1 MRQSHDHGHSHAGI
15 WLKLVISLAVGLGCL
30 WLAARQ
36 VDHEALD
43 TALDRFDPRYLF
55 PLVALSLLIQVF
67 RALRWRVELQ
77 PLARLPF
84 LLLWEVVSV
93 AYMMINVLPF
103 RLGEPVRPILLSW
116 KTGLKIPAIVG
127 NWVFEKM
134 LDTAAM
140 VLFIHLALV
149 SNDLPHWAYEASM
162 FSLAMFLLLLALV
175 VGFWLRGERFFQATA
190 ARALP
195 EPACVWVRGV
205 LESARSGLQILP
217 DRKLVAVAFALTI
230 ALWSLPIV
238 SSYLLMRAFGFELP
252 FAAALVVFVAI
263 GVGTA
268 LPHPPGMFGIFQIAA
283 VVALGMFG
291 VPKAEALAY
300 GIVLNAIQ
308 FVTIV
313 VQGLIAVALL
323 GIGVGEVTRAAVSH
337 HAREFHHARPN

>member
-1 MRQSHDHGHSHAGI
+1 VKAHHGGV
-15 WLKLVISLAVGLGCL
+15 WTKLAISLLVGAVCL

-36 VDHEALD
+36 VDSSELH
-43 TALDRFDPRYLF
+43 TALHRFDARYLV
-55 PLVALSLLIQVF
+55 PLVAISLLIQVF
-67 RALRWRVELQ
+67 RALRWRVELL
-77 PLARLPF
+77 PLANLPF
-84 LLLWEVVSV
+84 VLLWEVIAT

-127 NWVFEKM
+127 NWIFEKM

-140 VLFIHLALV
+140 VLFIHLALLL
-149 SNDLPHWAYEASM
+149 NDLPHWANDASI
-162 FSLAMFLLLLALV
+162 FSLGVFATLFVLV
-175 VGFWLRGERFFQATA
+175 IGFWLRGEQFFQATA

-195 EPACVWVRGV
+195 EPACVWLRGV

-217 DRKLVAVAFALTI
+217 DRKLVAAAFGLTL
-230 ALWSLPIV
+230 AVWSLPIV
-238 SSYLLMRAFGFELP
+238 SSYVMMLGFGFDLP

-268 LPHPPGMFGIFQIAA
+268 LPHPPGMFGVFQIAS

-300 GIVLNAIQ
+300 GILLNAVQ
-308 FVTIV
+308 FVTLV
-313 VQGLIAVALL
+313 GQGLVAVALL
-323 GIGVGEVTRAAVSH
+323 GVGVGEVTRAAVSH
-337 HAREFHHARPN
+337 HVRELHHARPS